1 MWKVQ
6 WEMSETICFDINW
19 HSKNYVIN
27 CVFILMNITAYE
39 KTVVKHENI
48 IREWII
54 SGFD

>member
-19 HSKNYVIN
+19 HSNNYVIN